1 MINMK
6 KRWIVCLLVGLSI
19 SAGAQQAGMS
29 GPMADYRNGCLKML
43 EAMEEKDKYDL
54 YEAKEW
60 FGRVKVSTWQDV
72 VAADTGVKE
81 ADKVPEVYFDAEF
94 ADSLLR
100 HNFDFVPLD
109 EISLMREVDGVG
121 DADLLVMNKAVP
133 AHGTLEFKAMGSGQ
147 CQLML
152 LSAQGAGLT
161 LTVVETATGKEYA
174 GKAEPD
180 GRVACV
186 EWNMGEE
193 EGVFLFRIENRADR
207 KASFV
212 VAVN

>member
-1 MINMK
+1 MWWLQI
-6 KRWIVCLLVGLSI
+6 
-19 SAGAQQAGMS
+19 
-29 GPMADYRNGCLKML
+29 
-43 EAMEEKDKYDL
+43 
-54 YEAKEW
+54 
-60 FGRVKVSTWQDV
+60 
-72 VAADTGVKE
+72 
-81 ADKVPEVYFDAEF
+81 
-94 ADSLLR
+94 

-180 GRVACV
+180 GRVAWV

-193 EGVFLFRIENRADR
+193 EGVFLFRIENRSER